1 MFKREIKNQLEAL
14 FDQVDKDQLFLPEN
28 GSKKPRF
35 LCYYNLIVISY
46 LGMKRNVFRSN
57 RFFFENIIEGCFSA
71 RGQSPRA
78 EKQSRDNI

>member
-35 LCYYNLIVISY
+35 LCYYNLNILLTCPEYHEQVINTWNFMLS
-46 LGMKRNVFRSN
+46 
-57 RFFFENIIEGCFSA
+57 
-71 RGQSPRA
+71 
-78 EKQSRDNI
+78 

>member
-35 LCYYNLIVISY
+35 LCYYNLNAIYSRLSVFKIKYKNKQKLFY
-46 LGMKRNVFRSN
+46 L
-57 RFFFENIIEGCFSA
+57 A
-71 RGQSPRA
+71 
-78 EKQSRDNI
+78 DNNESLSL